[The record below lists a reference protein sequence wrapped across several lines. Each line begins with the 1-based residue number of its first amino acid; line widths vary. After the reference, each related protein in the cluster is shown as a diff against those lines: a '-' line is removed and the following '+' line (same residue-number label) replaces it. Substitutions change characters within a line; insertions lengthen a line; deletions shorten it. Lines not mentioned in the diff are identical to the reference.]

1 MQSRILE
8 GAVRLVKIHSS
19 DFNRSAH
26 FYNKQ
31 CGKAVRNKLRQ
42 KFDSFMQKKY
52 LFSS

>member
-1 MQSRILE
+1 MQSRMLE

-19 DFNRSAH
+19 DFNRSTH

-31 CGKAVRNKLRQ
+31 WRKAVRNKLRQ

-52 LFSS
+52 LYTS